1 MDTAIIVLNRNQ
13 PDMTDRLCDHI
24 VRHTKANYKLYV
36 IEAGSDEDKLSAHHT
51 HWVNDPWTMKNGL
64 RPAKGFNKGIDIAR
78 GDNAWD
84 AYWCVMNDMN
94 FYEEDTLSLMLVD
107 LKRFPEIGL
116 IQPALQYSMWGKEKR
131 DGTKFGAKSGRVRLV
146 PYMTHFAFLITE
158 QALDRIG
165 PLYDESNFL
174 AHGGDVEICWRI
186 WQAGLAVAISG
197 SCRLWEFVGGT
208 YGGGEAPE
216 HGQFMSEAQEQMVAW
231 LARKYGFRTKYDLT
245 RRCGQAMASW
255 LKNHESYVGACEV
268 NYMGTQDNLVKAWLK
283 RAEKLLRLNN

>member
-13 PDMTDRLCDHI
+13 PEMTDRLCDHI
-24 VRHTKANYKLYV
+24 VRYTRANYKLYV

-64 RPAKGFNKGIDIAR
+64 RPAKGFNKGIDIALQD
-78 GDNAWD
+78 GGWE

-94 FYEEDTLSLMLVD
+94 FYKEDTLSLMLAD
-107 LKRFPEIGL
+107 LEKYPEIGL
-116 IQPALQYSMWGKEKR
+116 IQPALMYSLWGDRKI
-131 DGTKFGAKSGRVRLV
+131 DGAKFGAGKGRVRLV
-146 PYMTHFAFLITE
+146 PYMPHFAFLVTDR
-158 QALDRIG
+158 ALNKIG

-174 AHGGDVEICWRI
+174 SHGGDIEICWRT
-186 WQAGLAVAISG
+186 WQAGMAVAISG

-208 YGGGEAPE
+208 YGGGGQKE
-216 HGQFMSEAQEQMVAW
+216 HGQFMSEAQGQMVAW

-245 RRCGQAMASW
+245 RRCGKAMARW
-255 LKNHESYVGACEV
+255 LKTHRNYAKTCEV
-268 NYMGTQDNLVKAWLK
+268 NYIGVDPNLIKAWLK